1 METATTT
8 PAPEAT
14 TVRLERPTSG
24 RVLAGVAAGIANH
37 TGISVGLVRLMFLVS
52 ILFGGLGVFLYLAG
66 WALIPSQ
73 GADDSLASNW
83 TRDLNTPGKRAG
95 AFLIGIAVL
104 ILITAAAPV
113 TIVAAIVLLAG
124 IVLLSPTETTPVV
137 TTTVVAPA
145 DDTNTSESDNEEQ
158 E

>member
-8 PAPEAT
+8 PATEAT

-37 TGISVGLVRLMFLVS
+37 TGISVGIVRLLFLVS
-52 ILFGGLGVFLYLAG
+52 ILFGGLGVLLYLAG

-73 GADDSLASNW
+73 GADDSLASTW
-83 TRDLNTPGKRAG
+83 TRDLNTPGKRTG

-113 TIVAAIVLLAG
+113 TILAAIVLLAG
-124 IVLLSPTETTPVV
+124 IVLLSPTEVTPFV
-137 TTTVVAPA
+137 TTTVVQ
-145 DDTNTSESDNEEQ
+145 DTPESTNEEQ

>member
-73 GADDSLASNW
+73 GVDDSLASTW
-83 TRDLNTPGKRAG
+83 TRDLNTPGKRTG

-137 TTTVVAPA
+137 TTTVVAPT
-145 DDTNTSESDNEEQ
+145 DDTDTSESANEEQ

>member
-24 RVLAGVAAGIANH
+24 RVLAGVAAGLANH
-37 TGISVGLVRLMFLVS
+37 TGISVGIVRLLFLVS
-52 ILFGGLGVFLYLAG
+52 TLFGGLGVLLYLAA
-66 WALIPSQ
+66 WVLIPSQ
-73 GADDSLASNW
+73 GAADSLASTW
-83 TRDLNTPGKRAG
+83 TRDLNTPGKRTG
-95 AFLIGIAVL
+95 AFLIGIAAL

-113 TIVAAIVLLAG
+113 TILAAIVLLTG

-137 TTTVVAPA
+137 TTTVVT
-145 DDTNTSESDNEEQ
+145 DTSETNEEQ